1 MTGSVIVSNTAEK
14 VKVPVGIDSFPLG
27 LSVPFDVY
35 SKSGAGGYSCVIR
48 KWAKFDQAAKDTFK
62 KQGTVFLYIEGD
74 AVKVRQY
81 IENIKTGAPVKPDSG
96 ASAYASE
103 KALYH
108 HVSRT
113 LFPAGTEVTFS
124 LFTVDNLR
132 FVPVIA
138 VVDGKAA
145 VITDAVRNS
154 TGDIYIK
161 VPDMPLFREFL
172 SLPSKSVTP
181 QVKATMVKEG
191 VKMSV
196 RDFLSSPSKDQNTDG
211 VVKSANQI
219 IGVLRQKE
227 VPQMEGVYFYQGA
240 WYRSYNGAWYGGPA
254 YNGVW
259 VPVQLQLVPPVIVG
273 VWPEYALFLPL
284 DYYRIHYG
292 DYHSHWRD
300 WEHDRHW
307 NNYGWY
313 KWLTWRPGV
322 LRSGI
327 KWLRN
332 MGTIHGILP
341 YIRA

>member
-1 MTGSVIVSNTAEK
+1 MLYFRVKHFLMLFLSVVLFLGSVGFMVRDALAGATVDIQAQ
-14 VKVPVGIDSFPLG
+14 VGPPMPPPPPG
-27 LSVPFDVY
+27 V
-35 SKSGAGGYSCVIR
+35 
-48 KWAKFDQAAKDTFK
+48 
-62 KQGTVFLYIEGD
+62 
-74 AVKVRQY
+74 
-81 IENIKTGAPVKPDSG
+81 GAPPPLEMQAPPD
-96 ASAYASE
+96 
-103 KALYH
+103 LI
-108 HVSRT
+108 
-113 LFPAGTEVTFS
+113 
-124 LFTVDNLR
+124 
-132 FVPVIA
+132 VIP
-138 VVDGKAA
+138 
-145 VITDAVRNS
+145 IEQ
-154 TGDIYIK
+154 Y
-161 VPDMPLFREFL
+161 P
-172 SLPSKSVTP
+172 
-181 QVKATMVKEG
+181 
-191 VKMSV
+191 
-196 RDFLSSPSKDQNTDG
+196 
-211 VVKSANQI
+211 NQY
-219 IGVLRQKE
+219 VYM